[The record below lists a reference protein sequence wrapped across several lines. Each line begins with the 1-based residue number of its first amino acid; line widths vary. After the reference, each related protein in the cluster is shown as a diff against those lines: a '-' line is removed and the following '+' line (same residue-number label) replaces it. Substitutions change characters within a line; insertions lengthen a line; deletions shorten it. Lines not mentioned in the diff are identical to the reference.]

1 MDSKPPQ
8 HLLHPSHHDLNNHYH
23 HQQNHHHHHHHQANM
38 MLGPAPP
45 YHTMI
50 NPNVPPS
57 AAGGG
62 GFPFNSMPMR
72 PQSKPPTT
80 SDVGGM
86 NAGSFDGSSPTSS
99 GMRFSIEPAKKKRGR
114 PRKYAPEGNIAL
126 GLSPTTPISSSVG
139 HGGDS
144 GAGGGGSGAPAA
156 LSSSDNTGK
165 KHRGRPPGSVKRQLD
180 ALGGVGGVGFTP
192 HVIFVKAGEVC
203 SCFCSSSINLLSTRA
218 GKVFVLASFACLLA
232 LGVDIASKIY
242 SFSQQGPRTVCI
254 LSANGAICNV
264 TLRQPASGGT
274 ITYEGSYEIISLTG
288 SVWLS
293 ENDGNRSRNGGLSVS
308 LAGSDGRVLGGGVAG
323 MLVAASP
330 VQVIVGSFVAE
341 GRKPTP
347 EESESGPSL
356 PPATHMLNFGA
367 APMSAASPPFQGA
380 SSESSDD
387 HGSSPLN
394 NKGAGIY
401 GNAGQPLH
409 NMQMYQVLAGQNP
422 Q

>member
-192 HVIFVKAGEVC
+192 HVIFVKAGE
-203 SCFCSSSINLLSTRA
+203 
-218 GKVFVLASFACLLA
+218 
-232 LGVDIASKIY
+232 DIASKIY

-401 GNAGQPLH
+401 GNAGQQPLH